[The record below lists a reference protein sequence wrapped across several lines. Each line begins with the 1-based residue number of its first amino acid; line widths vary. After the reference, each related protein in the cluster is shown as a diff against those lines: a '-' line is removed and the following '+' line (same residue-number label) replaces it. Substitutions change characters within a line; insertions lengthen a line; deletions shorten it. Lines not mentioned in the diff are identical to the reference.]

1 MLRPLVARKAVI
13 HAIADPAEPS
23 KSQKLSKSPIEPADH
38 LGGNPSLDGWHYQ
51 CDVSVFAALDL
62 LVVNRVA
69 KVLQLEPTTQEDLEA
84 ELQAPRVSSSTV
96 VDGER
101 LVVQAK
107 LRRAG
112 QWTPALLRDLVKH
125 GKKRPS
131 ALKLLEDTKVRYV
144 LFTSA
149 DVSGTLG
156 ALQVD
161 ALLERPGND
170 DLPAD
175 VFPATHVKAAAGRFA
190 VLAQYNEARVIE
202 KIDAHLLSPLG
213 IPKERH
219 EACREELRKV
229 AMAGMRTGYAWPR
242 VDVEAIIKRHGGSIP
257 SERDHKFVP
266 PTNWG
271 DIVGQMDKRNAIVI
285 TGPSGTGKTT
295 VAKALYQH
303 YRSIVPGISYVE
315 PGCPGELKARLDACP
330 TFFYVED
337 PWGKYEIGTNTAAWT
352 AELQERLLKASAHQK
367 IVVTSRTDIL
377 VATVGSQSEFLKQWE
392 VRLEAKHYGNKEL
405 SRMFEELVRLL
416 GSSILQIAAIRAKER
431 VLQTLR
437 TPFEID
443 RFVALL
449 QIGAIPADENEDQFV
464 SRILHETQTRAIEN
478 EVELVVKARHYEKAA
493 VVLWGLMAARRGVRR
508 QDLPTIRRA
517 ICKLDPAFSLGLE
530 NLVNDLVAGGSLRQP
545 SSDVTY
551 THPRVEQGLIRVV
564 RANPEV
570 TEGALEH
577 LMTALVRM
585 GNTGNSQAVETAVRL
600 QAFIQDSNE
609 SLYEAPDEVQLAID
623 TWLEDALSKDHDD
636 YVGLL
641 RLACIAGSSDCIPAE
656 VARWFRP
663 VATGKHFLVRGW
675 KLSNRSDD
683 WYDKVRSHP
692 LTQGVCERFI
702 RLVLTVETRHYPRR
716 MAECVDEIASG
727 LDAAWADAAEM
738 IIHQGESSTV
748 SAVSFG
754 AMRAIENREPLLQL
768 AIAEL
773 RKEVEAQETYSDPD
787 HWPFIDGHFNDDW
800 QPYDGYTDYY
810 YAARELVSAFAEA
823 TRSDSGWQALAEH
836 KDVQAFACEWFD
848 AMEAAAGA
856 DASDDELWHLLEL
869 GAGKYL
875 EQRIWQL
882 LTKMWRPSFMINLR
896 ERLCAGH
903 ESAHLRQAAARCALE
918 HTPDLLTEVAKE
930 LFDGGHTVRL
940 LELVHDAKTHTKR
953 FGDTEGQHVTYDA
966 FERRLPAPFDELAA
980 ALAPLDDIQEV
991 ELSDASLDEMIPLLG
1006 KHQGPLRPLLIWLAA
1021 TNGRATEAVLEEAL
1035 GDSLQPE
1042 EADVAVRAAAA
1053 AGCWQLVRSA
1063 LTHPR
1068 AKARQ
1073 RALGLLTADS
1083 DQGIIDNIVALAND
1097 PSALVRRSLLS
1108 LLAKQPERHAA
1119 ALLKL
1124 CEDTWSHHSIPEGE
1138 AQDFPLARAAA
1149 RALATLTAVPSEL
1162 AGAILEAAVETNDL
1176 TVTEV
1181 LLDFLAERGD
1191 DDALREVINLVF
1203 TFKPTWASLQAASAI
1218 ARTKR
1223 YVPADALKRANPR
1236 WLGKS
1241 NHYLAAQTV
1250 EAVGSIADST
1260 QILAMAKA
1268 LAVSEGRRVLLIPL
1282 AIGAERQS
1290 ADLANEVLS
1299 KLPPD
1304 HPAIQVL
1311 DASKHPL
1318 PHDAL
1323 DQLGNARAVEAVHWL
1338 LGDRIAE
1345 RPSVLVQ

>member
-1 MLRPLVARKAVI
+1 M
-13 HAIADPAEPS
+13 PS
-23 KSQKLSKSPIEPADH
+23 KSQELSKSPGKPADH

-69 KVLQLEPTTQEDLEA
+69 KVLQLEPATQEDLEA

-101 LVVQAK
+101 LIIQAK
-107 LRRAG
+107 LRRTG
-112 QWTPALLRDLVKH
+112 QWTSASLRNLVEH
-125 GKKRPS
+125 GEKRPS
-131 ALKLLEDTKVRYV
+131 ALKLLENTKARYV

-149 DVSGTLG
+149 DVSGTLS

-161 ALLERPGND
+161 ALLERPGDD

-175 VFPATHVKAAAGRFA
+175 VFPTTHVKAAAGRFA
-190 VLAQYNEARVIE
+190 VLAQYNEARVVE
-202 KIDAHLLSPLG
+202 KIDAYLLSPLG
-213 IPKERH
+213 IPRERH

-242 VDVEAIIKRHGGSIP
+242 ADVEAIIKRHGGSIP
-257 SERDHKFVP
+257 SERDRKFVP

-271 DIVGQMDKRNAIVI
+271 DIVAQMDKRNAIVI

-303 YRSIVPGISYVE
+303 YRSVVPGISYVE
-315 PGCPGELKARLDACP
+315 PGGPGELKARPDAGP

-352 AELQERLLKASAHQK
+352 AELQERLLKASARQK

-377 VATVGSQSEFLKQWE
+377 VATVGNQSDFLKQWE
-392 VRLEAKHYGNKEL
+392 VRLEAKHYGDKEL
-405 SRMFEELVRLL
+405 GRMFEELVRHL
-416 GSSILQIAAIRAKER
+416 GSSILQMAAIRAKER

-449 QIGAIPADENEDQFV
+449 QAGAIPADENEDQFV

-517 ICKLDPAFSLGLE
+517 ISKLDHVFGAGLD
-530 NLVNDLVAGGSLRQP
+530 NLVNELVAGGSLRQP

-551 THPRVEQGLIRVV
+551 THPRIEQGLMRVV

-570 TEGALEH
+570 TEVTLEY

-585 GNTGNSQAVETAVRL
+585 GSTGNSQAVETAVRL
-600 QAFIQDSNE
+600 HAFIKDSNE
-609 SLYEAPDEVQLAID
+609 PLYEVPHEVQLAID
-623 TWLEDALSKDHDD
+623 TWLEEALSKDHDD

-641 RLACIAGSSDCIPAE
+641 RLAAIAGSSVCIAAE
-656 VARWFRP
+656 VARWLRP
-663 VATGKHFLVRGW
+663 VATGKHFFMRGW
-675 KLSNRSDD
+675 KLSNRSDE
-683 WYDKVRSHP
+683 WYEKVRNHP
-692 LTQGVCERFI
+692 LTKEVCERFI
-702 RLVLTVETRHYPRR
+702 RLVLTVETRHYPHR
-716 MAECVDEIASG
+716 MAEYLDAIALG
-727 LDAAWADAAEM
+727 LDAAWVDAAKM
-738 IIHQGESSTV
+738 IVHQGESSTV
-748 SAVSFG
+748 IAVGFG

-768 AIAEL
+768 ALAEL
-773 RKEVEAQETYSDPD
+773 RKEVEAQETYSDSE
-787 HWPFIDGHFNDDW
+787 HWPSIDGHFNDDW

-810 YAARELVSAFAEA
+810 YAARELVSAYAEA
-823 TRSDSGWQALAEH
+823 TRSELGWQALAEH
-836 KDVQAFACEWFD
+836 KDVRALARDWFD
-848 AMEAAAGA
+848 AMEADAGA
-856 DASDDELWHLLEL
+856 DASDDELRDLLKL
-869 GAGKYL
+869 GSGEYL
-875 EQRIWQL
+875 EQRIWRL
-882 LTKMWRPSFMINLR
+882 LTKRWRPSFVTDLRARLRAGDESANLR
-896 ERLCAGH
+896 ED
-903 ESAHLRQAAARCALE
+903 AARCALE
-918 HTPDLLTEVAKE
+918 HAQDLLIEVAKE
-930 LFDGGHTVRL
+930 LFDEGETVRL
-940 LELVHDAKTHTKR
+940 LELAHDAKTHTKR
-953 FGDTEGQHVTYDA
+953 FGDTDSQHVAYDA
-966 FERRLPAPFDELAA
+966 FEMCLPAPFDELAA
-980 ALAPLDDIQEV
+980 ALAPLDDIQTV
-991 ELSDASLDEMIPLLG
+991 QLTDASLDALIPLLG

-1021 TNGRATEAVLEEAL
+1021 INGRATETVLEDAL
-1035 GDSLQPE
+1035 GESLQAE

-1053 AGCWQLVRSA
+1053 AGCWRVVRSA

-1073 RALGLLTADS
+1073 RALNLLAAAS
-1083 DQGIIDNIVALAND
+1083 DQEIIDDIVALTND
-1097 PSALVRRSLLS
+1097 PSAFVRRSLLN

-1119 ALLKL
+1119 VLVTL
-1124 CEDTWSHHSIPEGE
+1124 CEDTWSLHSVPEGE
-1138 AQDFPLARAAA
+1138 EQDFPLARVAA
-1149 RALATLTAVPSEL
+1149 RALASLPVVPSEL
-1162 AGAILEAAVETNDL
+1162 TGAIVEAALETDDL

-1181 LLDFLAERGD
+1181 LLNFLVERGD
-1191 DDALREVINLVF
+1191 EDALREVINLVF
-1203 TFKPTWASLQAASAI
+1203 TFKPTWASVQGASVI

-1223 YVPADALKRANPR
+1223 NVPADALKRADPR

-1241 NHYLAAQTV
+1241 NYYLAAQTV
-1250 EAVGSIADST
+1250 EAVGSIADNT
-1260 QILAMAKA
+1260 QILATAQA

-1290 ADLANEVLS
+1290 TDLANEVLS
-1299 KLPPD
+1299 KLPPG
-1304 HPAIQVL
+1304 HPAVEVL
-1311 DASKHPL
+1311 DTSKHPL

-1323 DQLGNARAVEAVHWL
+1323 DQLGNVRTVEAVHWL
-1338 LGDRIAE
+1338 LGNRIAE

>member
-1 MLRPLVARKAVI
+1 M
-13 HAIADPAEPS
+13 
-23 KSQKLSKSPIEPADH
+23 
-38 LGGNPSLDGWHYQ
+38 DGWHYQ

-69 KVLQLEPTTQEDLEA
+69 KVLQLEPATQEDLEA
-84 ELQAPRVSSSTV
+84 ELQSPRVLSSTV

-107 LRRAG
+107 LRRTG
-112 QWTPALLRDLVKH
+112 QWTPASLRGLVEH

-131 ALKLLEDTKVRYV
+131 ALKLLEDTRVRYV

-149 DVSGTLG
+149 DVSGTLS

-161 ALLERPGND
+161 ALLERPGDD
-170 DLPAD
+170 DLPAE
-175 VFPATHVKAAAGRFA
+175 VFPTTHVKAAAGRFA
-190 VLAQYNEARVIE
+190 VLAQYNEMRVVE
-202 KIDAHLLSPLG
+202 KIDAYLLSPLG
-213 IPKERH
+213 IPRERH

-242 VDVEAIIKRHGGSIP
+242 ADVEAIIKGHGGLIP
-257 SERDHKFVP
+257 SERDRKFVP

-271 DIVGQMDKRNAIVI
+271 DIVAQMDKRNAVVI

-303 YRSIVPGISYVE
+303 YRNVVPGISYVE
-315 PGCPGELKARLDACP
+315 PGGTSELKARPDSGP

-352 AELQERLLKASAHQK
+352 AELQERLLKASAQQK

-377 VATVGSQSEFLKQWE
+377 AATVGGQSDFLKQWE
-392 VRLEAKHYGNKEL
+392 VRLEAKHYGDKEL
-405 SRMFEELVRLL
+405 GRMFEELVRLL
-416 GSSILQIAAIRAKER
+416 GSSILQMAAIRAKER

-443 RFVALL
+443 RFVTLL
-449 QIGAIPADENEDQFV
+449 QAGAIPADENEDQFV

-508 QDLPTIRRA
+508 QDLSTIRRA
-517 ICKLDPAFSLGLE
+517 IIKLDPAFGLGLE
-530 NLVNDLVAGGSLRQP
+530 SLVNELVAGGSLRQP
-545 SSDVTY
+545 NSDVTY
-551 THPRVEQGLIRVV
+551 THPRVEQGLMRVV

-570 TEGALEH
+570 TEVTLEH

-585 GNTGNSQAVETAVRL
+585 GNIENGQAVETAVRL
-600 QAFIQDSNE
+600 HAYIKDSKE
-609 SLYEAPDEVQLAID
+609 PLYEVPHEVQLAID

-641 RLACIAGSSDCIPAE
+641 RLACITGSSGCIPAE

-663 VATGKHFLVRGW
+663 VATGKHFFVRGW
-675 KLSNRSDD
+675 KLSTRSDD
-683 WYDKVRSHP
+683 WYDKVRNHP

-716 MAECVDEIASG
+716 MAEWVDEIASG
-727 LDAAWADAAEM
+727 LDAAWVDAAKT
-738 IIHQGESSTV
+738 IVHQGESSAAI
-748 SAVSFG
+748 AVGFG
-754 AMRAIENREPLLQL
+754 AMRGIENRELLLQL
-768 AIAEL
+768 ALAEL

-800 QPYDGYTDYY
+800 EPYDGYTDYY
-810 YAARELVSAFAEA
+810 YAARELVSAFAET
-823 TRSDSGWQALAEH
+823 TRIDSGWQAIAEH
-836 KDVQAFACEWFD
+836 KDVRAFAGEWFD

-856 DASDDELWHLLEL
+856 DASDDELRRLLEL
-869 GAGKYL
+869 GTGEYL
-875 EQRIWQL
+875 EQRIWRFL
-882 LTKMWRPSFMINLR
+882 AKRWRPSFEIVLR
-896 ERLCAGH
+896 ARLRAGH
-903 ESAHLRQAAARCALE
+903 ESADLREVAARCALE
-918 HTPDLLTEVAKE
+918 HVPDLLTEVAKE
-930 LFDGGHTVRL
+930 LFDGGQTVRL
-940 LELVHDAKTHTKR
+940 LELAHDAKTQTKR
-953 FGDTEGQHVTYDA
+953 FGDTDGQNVAYDA
-966 FERRLPAPFDELAA
+966 FEQRLPAPFGELAA
-980 ALAPLDDIQEV
+980 ALAHLDDIQEV
-991 ELSDASLDEMIPLLG
+991 QLTDATLDVLMPLLG

-1035 GDSLQPE
+1035 GESLRAE
-1042 EADVAVRAAAA
+1042 EADMAVRAAAA
-1053 AGCWQLVRSA
+1053 AGRWRLVRSA

-1073 RALGLLTADS
+1073 RALELIGAAS
-1083 DQGIIDNIVALAND
+1083 NQEIIDDITTLTHD
-1097 PSALVRRSLLS
+1097 PSAFVRRSLLN
-1108 LLAKQPERHAA
+1108 LLAKQPERYAA
-1119 ALLKL
+1119 ALVTL
-1124 CEDTWSHHSIPEGE
+1124 CEDTWSFHSVPEGE
-1138 AQDFPLARAAA
+1138 EQNFPLARVAAQ
-1149 RALATLTAVPSEL
+1149 ALGTLTAVPSEL
-1162 AGAILEAAVETNDL
+1162 TGAIVEAALETDDL

-1181 LLDFLAERGD
+1181 LLDFLVERGD
-1191 DDALREVINLVF
+1191 ENALREVINLIF
-1203 TFKPTWASLQAASAI
+1203 AFKPTWASVQAASAI
-1218 ARTKR
+1218 ARAKR
-1223 YVPADALKRANPR
+1223 NVPADALKRADPK

-1241 NHYLAAQTV
+1241 NYYLAAQTV
-1250 EAVGSIADST
+1250 EAVGSTAHST

-1268 LAVSEGRRVLLIPL
+1268 LAVSEGRRVFLIPL
-1282 AIGAERQS
+1282 ATGAERQS
-1290 ADLANEVLS
+1290 ADLSNEVLR

-1311 DASKHPL
+1311 DQSKHPL
-1318 PHDAL
+1318 CHDAL
-1323 DQLGNARAVEAVHWL
+1323 DQLGNARTVEAVHWL
-1338 LGDRIAE
+1338 LGNRIAE

>member
-1 MLRPLVARKAVI
+1 MKS
-13 HAIADPAEPS
+13 AD
-23 KSQKLSKSPIEPADH
+23 Q

-69 KVLQLEPTTQEDLEA
+69 KVLQLEPATQEDLEA
-84 ELQAPRVSSSTV
+84 ELQVPRVSSSTV

-107 LRRAG
+107 LRRTG
-112 QWTPALLRDLVKH
+112 QWTPASLRDLVEH
-125 GKKRPS
+125 GEKRPS
-131 ALKLLEDTKVRYV
+131 ALKLLEDKKVRYV

-149 DVSGTLG
+149 DLSGTLG

-161 ALLERPGND
+161 ALLERPGDD

-175 VFPATHVKAAAGRFA
+175 VFPATHVAAAAGRFA
-190 VLAQYNEARVIE
+190 VLAQYNEARLVE
-202 KIDAHLLSPLG
+202 KIDTYLLSPLG
-213 IPKERH
+213 IPRERH

-257 SERDHKFVP
+257 SERDRKFVP

-271 DIVGQMDKRNAIVI
+271 DVVAQMDKRNAIVI

-303 YRSIVPGISYVE
+303 YRSVVPGISYVE
-315 PGCPGELKARLDACP
+315 PGGPGELKARPDAGP

-352 AELQERLLKASAHQK
+352 AELQERLLKASAQQK

-377 VATVGSQSEFLKQWE
+377 AATAGSQSDFLKQWE
-392 VRLEAKHYGNKEL
+392 VRLEAKHYGDKEL
-405 SRMFEELVRLL
+405 GRMFEELVRLL
-416 GSSILQIAAIRAKER
+416 GSSILQMAAIRAKER

-449 QIGAIPADENEDQFV
+449 QAGAIPADENEDQFV

-478 EVELVVKARHYEKAA
+478 EVEWMVKARHYEKAA

-517 ICKLDPAFSLGLE
+517 ISKLDPAFGLRLE
-530 NLVNDLVAGGSLRQP
+530 SLVNDLVAGGSLRQP

-570 TEGALEH
+570 TEVTLEH

-585 GNTGNSQAVETAVRL
+585 DNTGNNQAVETAVRL
-600 QAFIQDSNE
+600 HAFIKNSKE
-609 SLYEAPDEVQLAID
+609 PLYEVPHEVQLAID

-641 RLACIAGSSDCIPAE
+641 RLASSAGSSVCIPAE

-663 VATGKHFLVRGW
+663 VAAGNGKRFFISAW

-683 WYDKVRSHP
+683 WYKKVRNHP
-692 LTQGVCERFI
+692 LTQNVCERFI
-702 RLVLTVETRHYPRR
+702 RLVLTVETRDYPHR
-716 MAECVDEIASG
+716 MAEYLDAIASG
-727 LDAAWADAAEM
+727 LDAAWVDAAKR
-738 IIHQGESSTV
+738 IVHRGESST
-748 SAVSFG
+748 AVTVGFG

-768 AIAEL
+768 ALPEL
-773 RKEVEAQETYSDPD
+773 RKEIEALETYSDPD
-787 HWPFIDGHFNDDW
+787 HWPSIDGHFNDDW
-800 QPYDGYTDYY
+800 QPYDGYNDDY
-810 YAARELVSAFAEA
+810 YAARELVSAFAKA

-836 KDVQAFACEWFD
+836 KDVRALVHAWFD

-856 DASDDELWHLLEL
+856 DVDDDELRHLLEL
-869 GAGKYL
+869 SAGEYL
-875 EQRIWQL
+875 EQRIWRL
-882 LTKMWRPSFMINLR
+882 LTKMWRPSFLIDLR
-896 ERLCAGH
+896 ERLRAGD
-903 ESAHLRQAAARCALE
+903 ESADLRKVVACCALE
-918 HTPDLLTEVAKE
+918 HAPELLAEVAKE
-930 LFDGGHTVRL
+930 LFDEGQTLRL
-940 LELVHDAKTHTKR
+940 LELAHDAKTRTKH
-953 FGDTEGQHVTYDA
+953 FGDTDSQHVAYDA
-966 FERRLPAPFDELAA
+966 FEQRLPAPFDELAA
-980 ALAPLDDIQEV
+980 ALSALDDIQEV
-991 ELSDASLDEMIPLLG
+991 QLTDASLDALIPLLG
-1006 KHQGPLRPLLIWLAA
+1006 KHQGSLRPLLIWLAA
-1021 TNGRATEAVLEEAL
+1021 VNGRATKAVLEEAL
-1035 GDSLQPE
+1035 GKSLQPE

-1053 AGCWQLVRSA
+1053 AGCWPLVRSA
-1063 LTHPR
+1063 LNHPR

-1073 RALGLLTADS
+1073 RALDLLMAAS
-1083 DQGIIDNIVALAND
+1083 DQQSIDYIVTLAND
-1097 PSALVRRSLLS
+1097 PSAFVRRSLLDW
-1108 LLAKQPERHAA
+1108 LAKQPERHAA
-1119 ALLKL
+1119 VLVKL
-1124 CEDTWSHHSIPEGE
+1124 CEDTWSLHSVPEGE
-1138 AQDFPLARAAA
+1138 DQDFPLARGAA

-1162 AGAILEAAVETNDL
+1162 TAAIVEAAMETDDS

-1181 LLDFLAERGD
+1181 LLDFLVERGD
-1191 DDALREVINLVF
+1191 EDALREVINLVF

-1223 YVPADALKRANPR
+1223 NVPADALKRADLH

-1260 QILAMAKA
+1260 QILATAKA
-1268 LAVSEGRRVLLIPL
+1268 LAVSEDRRVLLIPL

-1290 ADLANEVLS
+1290 TDLANEVLG

-1311 DASKHPL
+1311 DVSKHPL
-1318 PHDAL
+1318 SHDVL
-1323 DQLGNARAVEAVHWL
+1323 DQLGNARTVEAVHWL

-1345 RPSVLVQ
+1345 RPSVLMQ

>member
-1 MLRPLVARKAVI
+1 M
-13 HAIADPAEPS
+13 
-23 KSQKLSKSPIEPADH
+23 
-38 LGGNPSLDGWHYQ
+38 DGWHYQ
-51 CDVSVFAALDL
+51 CDVSVLTALDL

-69 KVLQLEPTTQEDLEA
+69 KLLQLEPATQEDLEA
-84 ELQAPRVSSSTV
+84 ELQAPRVSSWTV

-107 LRRAG
+107 LRRTG
-112 QWTPALLRDLVKH
+112 QWTAASLRDLVEH

-161 ALLERPGND
+161 ALLERPGDD
-170 DLPAD
+170 DLPAT

-190 VLAQYNEARVIE
+190 VLAQYNEARVVE
-202 KIDAHLLSPLG
+202 KIDAYLLSPLG
-213 IPKERH
+213 IPRERH

-242 VDVEAIIKRHGGSIP
+242 VDVEAIIKKHGGSIP
-257 SERDHKFVP
+257 SERDRKFVP
-266 PTNWG
+266 PTNWA
-271 DIVGQMDKRNAIVI
+271 DVVAQMDKRNAIVI

-295 VAKALYQH
+295 VAKALYRH
-303 YRSIVPGISYVE
+303 YRSVVPGICYVE
-315 PGCPGELKARLDACP
+315 PGGPGELKARPDAGP

-352 AELQERLLKASAHQK
+352 DELQERLLKASAQQK

-377 VATVGSQSEFLKQWE
+377 AATVGSQSDFLKQWE
-392 VRLEAKHYGNKEL
+392 VRLEAKHYGDKEL
-405 SRMFEELVRLL
+405 GRMFEELVRLL
-416 GSSILQIAAIRAKER
+416 GSRILQMAAIRAKER

-449 QIGAIPADENEDQFV
+449 QAGAIPADENEDQFV

-478 EVELVVKARHYEKAA
+478 EVEWMVKARHYEKAA

-517 ICKLDPAFSLGLE
+517 ISKLDPAFGLGLE
-530 NLVNDLVAGGSLRQP
+530 SLVNDLVAAGSLRQP
-545 SSDVTY
+545 GSDVTY
-551 THPRVEQGLIRVV
+551 THPRVEQGLVRVV

-570 TEGALEH
+570 TEVTLEH
-577 LMTALVRM
+577 LMTALARM
-585 GNTGNSQAVETAVRL
+585 GDTGNNQAVETAVRL
-600 QAFIQDSNE
+600 HAFIKDSNE
-609 SLYEAPDEVQLAID
+609 SLYEVPHEVQFAID

-641 RLACIAGSSDCIPAE
+641 RLACIAGSSMCIPAE

-663 VATGKHFLVRGW
+663 VATGKHFFMRGW

-683 WYDKVRSHP
+683 WYEKVRNHP
-692 LTQGVCERFI
+692 LTQEVCERFI
-702 RLVLTVETRHYPRR
+702 RLVLTVETRDYPHR
-716 MAECVDEIASG
+716 MAECLDAIASG
-727 LDAAWADAAEM
+727 LDAAWADAAKV
-738 IIHQGESSTV
+738 IVHHGEDPNAI
-748 SAVSFG
+748 AVGFG
-754 AMRAIENREPLLQL
+754 AMRAIVNREPLLQL
-768 AIAEL
+768 ALAEL
-773 RKEVEAQETYSDPD
+773 RKEAEAQETYSDPE
-787 HWPFIDGHFNDDW
+787 HWPYIDGHFNDDW
-800 QPYDGYTDYY
+800 QPYDGHTDYY

-836 KDVQAFACEWFD
+836 KDARALAREWFD
-848 AMEAAAGA
+848 AMDATAGA
-856 DASDDELWHLLEL
+856 DACDDELLHLLEQ
-869 GAGKYL
+869 GAGEHL
-875 EQRIWQL
+875 EQRIWRL
-882 LTKMWRPSFMINLR
+882 LTTKWRPSFTTHLR
-896 ERLCAGH
+896 ERLRAGD
-903 ESAHLRQAAARCALE
+903 ESAHVREVAVRCALE
-918 HTPDLLTEVAKE
+918 HAPNLLTKVAKE
-930 LFDGGHTVRL
+930 LFDEGQTVRL
-940 LELVHDAKTHTKR
+940 LELAHDAKTHTKR
-953 FGDTEGQHVTYDA
+953 FGDTDSQHAAYEA
-966 FERRLPAPFDELAA
+966 FEQGLPAPFDELAA

-991 ELSDASLDEMIPLLG
+991 QLSDASLDALIPLLG
-1006 KHQGPLRPLLIWLAA
+1006 KHRGPLRPLLIWLAA
-1021 TNGRATEAVLEEAL
+1021 TNGRAAEAVLEDAL
-1035 GDSLQPE
+1035 GESVQAE
-1042 EADVAVRAAAA
+1042 EADLAVRAAAA
-1053 AGCWQLVRSA
+1053 AGCWRLVRSA
-1063 LTHPR
+1063 LSHPR
-1068 AKARQ
+1068 AKARE
-1073 RALGLLTADS
+1073 RALELLTAAP
-1083 DQGIIDNIVALAND
+1083 DQGITDDILALAND
-1097 PSALVRRSLLS
+1097 PSAFVRRSLLD

-1119 ALLKL
+1119 ALVQL
-1124 CEDTWSHHSIPEGE
+1124 CEDTWSRHSVPPGE
-1138 AQDFPLARAAA
+1138 DQNFPLARVAA
-1149 RALATLTAVPSEL
+1149 RALTTLTAVPPEL
-1162 AGAILEAAVETNDL
+1162 TGAIVEAALETDDL

-1181 LLDFLAERGD
+1181 LLDFLVERGD
-1191 DDALREVINLVF
+1191 EDALREVINLVF
-1203 TFKPTWASLQAASAI
+1203 TFKPTWASVQAATTI
-1218 ARTKR
+1218 ARAKR
-1223 YVPADALKRANPR
+1223 KVPADALRRADPR

-1250 EAVGSIADST
+1250 EAVGSVADSK
-1260 QILAMAKA
+1260 QILATAEA

-1282 AIGAERQS
+1282 AIGAGRQS
-1290 ADLANEVLS
+1290 ADLANEVLG

-1323 DQLGNARAVEAVHWL
+1323 DQLGNARTVEAVHWL
-1338 LGDRIAE
+1338 LGAGIAE

>member
-1 MLRPLVARKAVI
+1 VK
-13 HAIADPAEPS
+13 
-23 KSQKLSKSPIEPADH
+23 PADQ

-69 KVLQLEPTTQEDLEA
+69 KVLQLEPATQEDLEA
-84 ELQAPRVSSSTV
+84 ELEAPRVSSSTV

-107 LRRAG
+107 LRRTG
-112 QWTPALLRDLVKH
+112 QWTPASLRDLVEH
-125 GKKRPS
+125 GEKRPS

-175 VFPATHVKAAAGRFA
+175 VFPASHVEAAAGRFA
-190 VLAQYNEARVIE
+190 VLAQYNEARVVE
-202 KIDAHLLSPLG
+202 RIDAYLLSPLG

-219 EACREELRKV
+219 KACREELRKV

-271 DIVGQMDKRNAIVI
+271 DIVAQMDKRNAIVI
-285 TGPSGTGKTT
+285 TGASGTGKTT

-303 YRSIVPGISYVE
+303 YRNVVPGISYVE
-315 PGCPGELKARLDACP
+315 PGGPGELKVRPDSGP

-352 AELQERLLKASAHQK
+352 AELQDRLLKANAQQK

-377 VATVGSQSEFLKQWE
+377 VATVGSQSDFLKQWE
-392 VRLEAKHYGNKEL
+392 VRLDAKHYGDKEL
-405 SRMFEELVRLL
+405 GRMFEDLVRLL
-416 GSSILQIAAIRAKER
+416 GSGILQLAAIRAKER

-443 RFVALL
+443 RFVTLL
-449 QIGAIPADENEDQFV
+449 QTGATPADENEDQFV

-478 EVELVVKARHYEKAA
+478 EVELVVKARDYEKAA

-508 QDLPTIRRA
+508 QDFPAIRRA
-517 ICKLDPAFSLGLE
+517 INKLDPVFGAGLD
-530 NLVNDLVAGGSLRQP
+530 NLVNELVAGGSLRQP
-545 SSDVTY
+545 NSDVTY
-551 THPRVEQGLIRVV
+551 THPRVEQGLMRVV

-570 TEGALEH
+570 TEVTLEH

-600 QAFIQDSNE
+600 HALIKDSNE
-609 SLYEAPDEVQLAID
+609 SLYEVPYEVQLAID

-641 RLACIAGSSDCIPAE
+641 RLACTAGSSDCIPAE

-683 WYDKVRSHP
+683 WYEKVRNHP

-702 RLVLTVETRHYPRR
+702 RLVLTVETRHYPHR
-716 MAECVDEIASG
+716 MAEYVDHIASG
-727 LDAAWADAAEM
+727 LDEAWVDAARM
-738 IIHQGESSTV
+738 IVHQGESSAAIPV
-748 SAVSFG
+748 AFG
-754 AMRAIENREPLLQL
+754 AMRAIENRELLLHL
-768 AIAEL
+768 ALAEL
-773 RKEVEAQETYSDPD
+773 RKEVEATYSDPE
-787 HWPFIDGHFNDDW
+787 HWPFIDGHFNEDW
-800 QPYDGYTDYY
+800 EPYDGYTDYY
-810 YAARELVSAFAEA
+810 HGARELVSAFAEA
-823 TRSDSGWQALAEH
+823 TRSDWGWQALAEH
-836 KDVQAFACEWFD
+836 KDVRAFAREWFD
-848 AMEAAAGA
+848 AMEAATAAGA
-856 DASDDELWHLLEL
+856 DASDDELRHLLKL
-869 GAGKYL
+869 GSGEYL
-875 EQRIWQL
+875 EQQIWRL
-882 LTKMWRPSFMINLR
+882 LTKRWRPSFVMDLR
-896 ERLCAGH
+896 ARLRGGD
-903 ESAHLRQAAARCALE
+903 ESADLRKVAARCALE
-918 HTPDLLTEVAKE
+918 HAPDLLAEVAKE
-930 LFDGGHTVRL
+930 LFDEGKTVRL
-940 LELVHDAKTHTKR
+940 LELAYDAKTHTKR
-953 FGDTEGQHVTYDA
+953 FGDTDSQHVAYDA
-966 FERRLPAPFDELAA
+966 FELRLPEPFDGLAA
-980 ALAPLDDIQEV
+980 ALGPLDDIQQVQLTET
-991 ELSDASLDEMIPLLG
+991 SLDALIPLLG
-1006 KHQGPLRPLLIWLAA
+1006 KHEGPLRPLLIWLAA

-1035 GDSLQPE
+1035 GESLQAE
-1042 EADVAVRAAAA
+1042 DADMVVRAAAA
-1053 AGCWQLVRSA
+1053 AGCWRLVRSA

-1073 RALGLLTADS
+1073 RALKLLATTT
-1083 DQGIIDNIVALAND
+1083 DQEIIDDIVALTND
-1097 PSALVRRSLLS
+1097 PSAFVRSSLLD
-1108 LLAKQPERHAA
+1108 LLAQQPERHAA
-1119 ALLKL
+1119 ALVTL
-1124 CEDTWSHHSIPEGE
+1124 CEDTWSLHSVPEGE
-1138 AQDFPLARAAA
+1138 AQEFPLARIAA
-1149 RALATLTAVPSEL
+1149 RALATLSAVPSEL
-1162 AGAILEAAVETNDL
+1162 TGAIVEAALGTDDL

-1181 LLDFLAERGD
+1181 LLNFLVERGD
-1191 DDALREVINLVF
+1191 EDALREVINIVF
-1203 TFKPTWASLQAASAI
+1203 TVKPTWASVQAATAI

-1223 YVPADALKRANPR
+1223 NVPAGALKRADPR

-1260 QILAMAKA
+1260 QILATAEA
-1268 LAVSEGRRVLLIPL
+1268 LAVSEDRRVLLIPL
-1282 AIGAERQS
+1282 GIGADRQS
-1290 ADLANEVLS
+1290 ANLANEVLS

-1311 DASKHPL
+1311 DTSKHPL

-1323 DQLGNARAVEAVHWL
+1323 DQLGNARTVEAVHWL
-1338 LGDRIAE
+1338 LGGRIVE
-1345 RPSVLVQ
+1345 RPSVLAQ

>member
-1 MLRPLVARKAVI
+1 MLCFLVARRASI
-13 HAIADPAEPS
+13 HAIADPTEPS
-23 KSQKLSKSPIEPADH
+23 KSQELSKLPGKPADH
-38 LGGNPSLDGWHYQ
+38 TGGNPSLDGWHYQ

-69 KVLQLEPTTQEDLEA
+69 KVLQLEPATQEDLEA
-84 ELQAPRVSSSTV
+84 ELEVPQVSSSAV

-107 LRRAG
+107 LRRTG
-112 QWTPALLRDLVKH
+112 QWTPASLRDLVEH
-125 GKKRPS
+125 GEKRPS

-161 ALLERPGND
+161 ALLERPGGD

-175 VFPATHVKAAAGRFA
+175 VFPPTLVQAAAGRFA
-190 VLAQYNEARVIE
+190 VLAQYNEARVVE
-202 KIDAHLLSPLG
+202 KIDAYLLSPLS
-213 IPKERH
+213 IPRERH
-219 EACREELRKV
+219 EACREDLRKA
-229 AMAGMRTGYAWPR
+229 AMAGMRIGYAWPR
-242 VDVEAIIKRHGGSIP
+242 GDVEAIIKMHGGSIP
-257 SERDHKFVP
+257 SERDRKFVP

-271 DIVGQMDKRNAIVI
+271 DIVAQMDKRNAIVI

-303 YRSIVPGISYVE
+303 YRSVVPGISYVE
-315 PGCPGELKARLDACP
+315 PGGPGELKVRPDAGP

-337 PWGKYEIGTNTAAWT
+337 PWGKYEIGTNTAVWT
-352 AELQERLLKASAHQK
+352 VELEERLLKASAQQK

-377 VATVGSQSEFLKQWE
+377 AATVGSQSDFLKQWE
-392 VRLEAKHYGNKEL
+392 VRLEAKHYGDKEL
-405 SRMFEELVRLL
+405 GRMYEELVRLL
-416 GSSILQIAAIRAKER
+416 GSSILQLAAIRARER

-449 QIGAIPADENEDQFV
+449 QAGAIPADENEDQFV

-478 EVELVVKARHYEKAA
+478 EVELMVKARHYEKAA
-493 VVLWGLMAARRGVRR
+493 VVLWGLMSTRHGVRR

-517 ICKLDPAFSLGLE
+517 ISKLDPAFGPGLE
-530 NLVNDLVAGGSLRQP
+530 RLVNDLVAGGSLRQP

-570 TEGALEH
+570 TEVTLEH
-577 LMTALVRM
+577 LLTALVRM
-585 GNTGNSQAVETAVRL
+585 GNTGNTQAVETAVRL
-600 QAFIQDSNE
+600 HAFIKDSDQ
-609 SLYEAPDEVQLAID
+609 SLYEVSHEVQLTID
-623 TWLEDALSKDHDD
+623 IWLEDALSKDHDD

-641 RLACIAGSSDCIPAE
+641 RLACIAGSRACIPAE
-656 VARWFRP
+656 VARWLRP
-663 VATGKHFLVRGW
+663 VTTGKHFFMRDW
-675 KLSNRSDD
+675 KLSKRSDE
-683 WYDKVRSHP
+683 WYMTVRNHP
-692 LTQGVCERFI
+692 LTQDVCERFI
-702 RLVLTVETRHYPRR
+702 RLGLTVGTRGYPGR
-716 MAECVDEIASG
+716 MAEYLDTIASG
-727 LDAAWADAAEM
+727 LDAAWLDAAKM
-738 IIHQGESSTV
+738 IVHRGEETNAITV
-748 SAVSFG
+748 GFG

-768 AIAEL
+768 ALAAL
-773 RKEVEAQETYSDPD
+773 REEVEALKTYSDPE
-787 HWPFIDGHFNDDW
+787 HWPFIDGHYNGDW
-800 QPYDGYTDYY
+800 EPLDGHTDYY

-823 TRSDSGWQALAEH
+823 TRRDSGWHALAEH
-836 KDVQAFACEWFD
+836 KDARALASEWFD
-848 AMEAAAGA
+848 AMEKASGA
-856 DASDDELWHLLEL
+856 DAGDDELRRLLEL
-869 GAGKYL
+869 GKGEYL
-875 EQRIWQL
+875 EQRIWRL
-882 LTKMWRPSFMINLR
+882 LTERWRPSFVVSLR
-896 ERLCAGH
+896 ERLLSGD
-903 ESAHLRQAAARCALE
+903 ESAHLREVAARCALE
-918 HTPDLLTEVAKE
+918 HAPDLLTEVAKE
-930 LFDGGHTVRL
+930 LFDKGQTVRL
-940 LELVHDAKTHTKR
+940 LELAHDAKTHTKR
-953 FGDTEGQHVTYDA
+953 FGVRGSQHLAYDA
-966 FERRLPAPFDELAA
+966 FELRLPAPFGELAA
-980 ALAPLDDIQEV
+980 AFAPLDDIQEV
-991 ELSDASLDEMIPLLG
+991 QLTDASLDGLIPLLG

-1035 GDSLQPE
+1035 RESLLAE
-1042 EADVAVRAAAA
+1042 EADLTVRAAAA
-1053 AGCWQLVRSA
+1053 AGCWRLVRSA

-1073 RALGLLTADS
+1073 RALNLFAAS
-1083 DQGIIDNIVALAND
+1083 EHGIIDDIVALAND
-1097 PSALVRRSLLS
+1097 PSAFVRRSLLD

-1119 ALLKL
+1119 ALVKL
-1124 CEDTWSHHSIPEGE
+1124 CEDTWSYDSVPAGE
-1138 AQDFPLARAAA
+1138 AQNFPLAQVAA
-1149 RALATLTAVPSEL
+1149 RALATLTSVPPEL
-1162 AGAILEAAVETNDL
+1162 TGAIVEAALETDDV

-1181 LLDFLAERGD
+1181 LLDLLVERGD
-1191 DDALREVINLVF
+1191 EDALREVINLVF
-1203 TFKPTWASLQAASAI
+1203 TFKPTWASVQAASTI

-1223 YVPADALKRANPR
+1223 NVPAEGLKKADPH

-1241 NHYLAAQTV
+1241 NPYLAAQTV

-1260 QILAMAKA
+1260 QV
-1268 LAVSEGRRVLLIPL
+1268 LAVAKSLAISEDRRVLLIPL

-1290 ADLANEVLS
+1290 VELANEVLS

-1311 DASKHPL
+1311 DTSKHPL

-1323 DQLGNARAVEAVHWL
+1323 DQLGNARTVEAVHWL